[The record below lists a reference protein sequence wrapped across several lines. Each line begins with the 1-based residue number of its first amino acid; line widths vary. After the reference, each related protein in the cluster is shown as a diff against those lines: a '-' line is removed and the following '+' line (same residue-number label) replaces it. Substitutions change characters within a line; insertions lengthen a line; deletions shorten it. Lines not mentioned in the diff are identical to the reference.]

1 MSHTSDVEEK
11 DRRGHR
17 QIVEKL
23 YNTSQ
28 RFVYR
33 AITRRLRSDDVVFLN
48 YGYEE
53 DPPMGLPLSV
63 SDEPN
68 RFFIQLYHRTASQ
81 TDLSG
86 KDVLEVSS
94 GHGGGASYLTR
105 TLHPAAYT
113 GLDLNPEA
121 IALCRKKQ
129 ALAGL
134 KFVQG
139 DAESLPFPDQSFDA
153 VINIEASLHY
163 PHFSRFLAE
172 VARVLR
178 PGGHFLYADVRGLG
192 QVAEWEA
199 ALADAPLQMLSQRE
213 INAEVVR
220 GIEGSSAR
228 WQGVI
233 DRNVPRLL
241 RGVIRDFSGVQGSR
255 IYRSYQGG
263 LSSYRMYSFVA
274 AA

>member
-1 MSHTSDVEEK
+1 MSHTLDVEEK

-28 RFVYR
+28 LFVYR

-68 RFFIQLYHRTASQ
+68 RFFIQLYHRTATQ

-105 TLHPAAYT
+105 TLHPASYT

>member
-1 MSHTSDVEEK
+1 MGEQE
-11 DRRGHR
+11 DRGVHR
-17 QIVEKL
+17 QLAQNL
-23 YNTSQ
+23 YYASQ

-33 AITRRLRSDDVVFLN
+33 AIARRLSADDVVFLN
-48 YGYEE
+48 YGYED

-68 RFFIQLYHRTASQ
+68 RFFIQLYHRTATQ
-81 TDLSG
+81 ADLSG
-86 KDVLEVSS
+86 KDVLEVSC

-105 TLHPAAYT
+105 TLHPASYT
-113 GLDLNPEA
+113 GLDLNPDA
-121 IALCRKKQ
+121 IALCRRKHD
-129 ALAGL
+129 LPGL
-134 KFVQG
+134 EFVEG
-139 DAESLPFPDQSFDA
+139 DAESLPFADHSFDA

-178 PGGHFLYADVRGLG
+178 PGGHFLYADVRGQT
-192 QVAEWEA
+192 QVPEWEA
-199 ALADAPLQMLSQRE
+199 ALADAPLRMLSQRV

-220 GIEGSSAR
+220 GIEGSSER

-241 RGVIRDFSGVQGSR
+241 RGVVRDFSGVQGSK
-255 IYRSYQGG
+255 IYCAYQSQQ
-263 LSSYRMYSFVA
+263 SSYRMYAFA
-274 AA
+274 NA